1 MYNFHLSTFN
11 NLNYV
16 QLRIINVQLHSLYTN
31 LKFFLHKIMQPLMN
45 VIYQCNI
52 FHLLLEI

>member
-16 QLRIINVQLHSLYTN
+16 LRIINVQLHSLYTN

-45 VIYQCNI
+45 VIYECNI